1 MTVKSN
7 EKVYKRLSFKSMTN
21 SPPQSPKRH
30 KHIDEKKQSKL
41 DEETEKYLE
50 EIGSPYHFQAFFHAE
65 VARDAL
71 NSEAPIL
78 QELKPDIKDLKRTA
92 WKKAFYLSLAVLKRY
107 KMKLTIDTIKN
118 EYNSVPKS
126 TGYTHGRDVDE
137 YFSQL
142 FHVSEE
148 LSKVSF
154 DERSNEFAKSFEQ
167 ENANDDSNIRSNSGS
182 ISGIQDVPQTTR
194 PTRTV
199 LEYNSHTRKSK
210 TPTS

>member
-78 QELKPDIKDLKRTA
+78 QELKPDIKDLKRLA

-118 EYNSVPKS
+118 EYNSIPKS

-137 YFSQL
+137 YFGKL
-142 FHVSEE
+142 FHISEE

-154 DERSNEFAKSFEQ
+154 DERSNEFAKSLEDG
-167 ENANDDSNIRSNSGS
+167 NDESNIRSYSGS
-182 ISGIQDVPQTTR
+182 ISGIHDVPQTTR

-199 LEYNSHTRKSK
+199 PKHNSNNRSAK